1 MTRINLF
8 RTHPASVAWGKI
20 KQTTNIVNN
29 VFDSSSPFVFAAALI
44 ACSLAVG
51 CSSEKPQPP
60 TAISQP
66 PTSQSMPQTT
76 TTTAPAT
83 VATVPTA
90 TSKPAHKRVVR
101 KAPPTA
107 TYADKTTGVS
117 FQYPRNYA
125 LKTGDSATELVSA
138 DPIPMDFTQPGGVPI
153 AAVALPESIYPKS
166 DLTSAYFEVSVNK
179 TLTADQ
185 CNEFSVPQ
193 ADPAKP
199 SDPQVQATA
208 QLATPPVSKLL
219 IGDMELKSTE
229 ASASTDS
236 EKGPREDSSRYF
248 HVFQNDA
255 CYEFALKVS
264 TTKPSPEQTADS
276 GTKTVTKAVDRDE
289 VFHRL
294 EKILATVKINPAVQ
308 EVNAEAKTDSAPSPS
323 PAQ

>member
-8 RTHPASVAWGKI
+8 RTNPASVAWGKI
-20 KQTTNIVNN
+20 KQTTNIVRN
-29 VFDSSSPFVFAAALI
+29 VFDTSSPFVFAAALI

-60 TAISQP
+60 STISQP
-66 PTSQSMPQTT
+66 TTAQSMPQTAT
-76 TTTAPAT
+76 TTVPAT
-83 VATVPTA
+83 VATA
-90 TSKPAHKRVVR
+90 TPATPKPMHKRVVR

-125 LKTGDSATELVSA
+125 LKTGDSATELLST
-138 DPIPMDFTQPGGVPI
+138 DPIPMDFAQPGGVPV
-153 AAVALPESIYPKS
+153 AAVALPNGIYPNS
-166 DLTSAYFEVSVNK
+166 DLTNAYFEVSVNK

-193 ADPAKP
+193 PDPAKP
-199 SDPQVQATA
+199 SDSQVQAAA
-208 QLATPPVSKLL
+208 QSTTPPVSKLL

-229 ASASTDS
+229 ASASTDAGKTPQ
-236 EKGPREDSSRYF
+236 EESSRYF
-248 HVFQNDA
+248 HVFQNGV

-264 TTKPSPEQTADS
+264 TTKPNPEQAADS
-276 GTKTVTKAVDRDE
+276 STKTVTKAVDHDE
-289 VFHRL
+289 VFRRL

>member
-1 MTRINLF
+1 MNRINLF
-8 RTHPASVAWGKI
+8 RTNPASVAWGKI
-20 KQTTNIVNN
+20 RQTTNIVKN
-29 VFDSSSPFVFAAALI
+29 VFDITSPFIFAAALI

-60 TAISQP
+60 TTISQP
-66 PTSQSMPQTT
+66 PTSPSMPQTA
-76 TTTAPAT
+76 TTTAPGT
-83 VATVPTA
+83 VATVEPA
-90 TSKPAHKRVVR
+90 TPKPMHKRIVR

-107 TYADKTTGVS
+107 TYADKTTGVW
-117 FQYPRNYA
+117 FQYPRSYA
-125 LKTGDSATELVSA
+125 IKTGDAATELISA

-153 AAVALPESIYPKS
+153 AAVALPDSIYPHS
-166 DLTSAYFEVSVNK
+166 DLTSAYFEVSMNK
-179 TLTADQ
+179 ALTADQ

-193 ADPAKP
+193 PDPAKP
-199 SDPQVQATA
+199 SDPQVQAAA

-219 IGDMELKSTE
+219 IGDMELKSNET
-229 ASASTDS
+229 SASTDS
-236 EKGPREDSSRYF
+236 EKGTREESSRYF

-264 TTKPSPEQTADS
+264 TTKPNSEQTAET

-308 EVNAEAKTDSAPSPS
+308 EVNAEAKTDSAPSPT